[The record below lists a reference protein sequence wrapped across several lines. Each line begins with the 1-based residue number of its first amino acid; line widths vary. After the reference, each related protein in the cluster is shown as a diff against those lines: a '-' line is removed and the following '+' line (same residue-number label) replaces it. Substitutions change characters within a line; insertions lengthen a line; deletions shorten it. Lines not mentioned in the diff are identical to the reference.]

1 MTQGLIPSRA
11 WPIGAVLFLTLCA
24 VSPARADGQVAAVS
38 PDSLEYWLGPEDD
51 APEPIHWRLSTGL
64 DFSAGDY
71 GLGEQTQAWQQ
82 SVNLTAAR
90 GRWTLGVST
99 SYQRIAGP
107 ALNLDIFEDAIA
119 FEDALFT
126 GDIFTRRTVKGF
138 GDTSVALRYDIT
150 DALTSGWLA
159 SASVKVKLP
168 TADRSAGLGSGHTDA
183 TLAADAVRLLGRW
196 SVFGSGAYTLRG
208 ESAADPRRNTWSGS
222 LGADYRLDRLWR
234 VGVALD
240 HRTLSRPGS
249 GSTSDVYGFARL
261 RLNDRL
267 ALTGY
272 GLAGL
277 DRNSPDLSVGLRLSW
292 RFTQP

>member
-1 MTQGLIPSRA
+1 MTQAIIPSRLR
-11 WPIGAVLFLTLCA
+11 PIGAVLFLLLCA
-24 VSPARADGQVAAVS
+24 AMPARANGQVVAVN
-38 PDSLEYWLGPEDD
+38 PDSLEYWLGPDD
-51 APEPIHWRLSTGL
+51 DVPEPLQWRLSTGL

-71 GLGEQTQAWQQ
+71 GLDEPSESWQQ

-99 SYQRIAGP
+99 SYQRFSGP
-107 ALNLDIFEDAIA
+107 ALDLDIFEDAVA

-138 GDTSVALRYDIT
+138 GDTSVALRYDMT
-150 DALTSGWLA
+150 DALTSGWLT
-159 SASVKVKLP
+159 SAALKVKLP
-168 TADRSAGLGSGHTDA
+168 TADRSAGLGSGHTDV
-183 TLAADAVRLLGRW
+183 TLGADTVRLLGRW

-208 ESAADPRRNTWSGS
+208 ESAADPRRDTWSAS

-240 HRTLSRPGS
+240 HRTLSRPDG
-249 GSTSDVYGFARL
+249 GGTSDIYAFARL